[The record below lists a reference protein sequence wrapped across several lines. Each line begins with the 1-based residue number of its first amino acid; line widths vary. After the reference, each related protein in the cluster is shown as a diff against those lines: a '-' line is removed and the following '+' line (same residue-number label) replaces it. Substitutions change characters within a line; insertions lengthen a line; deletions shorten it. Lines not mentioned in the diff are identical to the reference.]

1 MRSCDSEIDY
11 IYNRIIMRKSTQIS
25 VIKKVT
31 LVFVA
36 IISMHIA
43 QASFFGSGNNNN
55 NKKQK
60 KVKQTVVFFKTLNF
74 NSVKANFDFHS
85 FRTYSFKPTQQV
97 SFMRYDRNNTTY
109 IYPYKHK
116 TASSYQKIQLPGPS
130 LKSVIHP

>member
-1 MRSCDSEIDY
+1 
-11 IYNRIIMRKSTQIS
+11 MRKIIQIN
-25 VIKKVT
+25 VFKKVT

-36 IISMHIA
+36 IVSMHIA

-55 NKKQK
+55 KKQK
-60 KVKQTVVFFKTLNF
+60 KVKQTVLFFKTLNF

-85 FRTYSFKPTQQV
+85 FRTTSFKPSEQV
-97 SFMRYDRNNTTY
+97 SFMRYERNNTTY

-116 TASSYQKIQLPGPS
+116 TTSSYQKIQLPGPS